1 MRFILWLGLT
11 LGVLWG
17 AYWFVGSQ
25 AIEAGA
31 GQWVA
36 DMQAQGLTGEQDGIA
51 VSGFP
56 SRFDLTVTRPRLS
69 DPVTGWGWKAPFAQV
84 LSMTWKPWHVI
95 AVLPLDQEIDLPGQ
109 RIALTTSRM
118 QGSLRL
124 QPSSDLALEE
134 VVVEARD
141 LTASSDLGWQI
152 GVGSAVMALT
162 RDETVPFGQRLGLE
176 LTDMRPDPKLALRI
190 PELGPVISKVH
201 LDSKLV
207 LSAALDR
214 HAGENAPVVTGL
226 IVKDFQFVWSKLHL
240 SAKGQIE
247 PGPDGVAVGQIDFR
261 IEEWRFVPALAV
273 ALGLIRP
280 ELAESLTKGLEALA
294 KSGGDPDV
302 LKLPL
307 TFADGKMTL
316 GPLPLGPAP
325 ILVQRQ

>member
-1 MRFILWLGLT
+1 M
-11 LGVLWG
+11 
-17 AYWFVGSQ
+17 
-25 AIEAGA
+25 
-31 GQWVA
+31 
-36 DMQAQGLTGEQDGIA
+36 
-51 VSGFP
+51 
-56 SRFDLTVTRPRLS
+56 TR
-69 DPVTGWGWKAPFAQV
+69 
-84 LSMTWKPWHVI
+84 
-95 AVLPLDQEIDLPGQ
+95 
-109 RIALTTSRM
+109 
-118 QGSLRL
+118 
-124 QPSSDLALEE
+124 
-134 VVVEARD
+134 
-141 LTASSDLGWQI
+141 
-152 GVGSAVMALT
+152 
-162 RDETVPFGQRLGLE
+162 
-176 LTDMRPDPKLALRI
+176 
-190 PELGPVISKVH
+190 
-201 LDSKLV
+201 
-207 LSAALDR
+207 
-214 HAGENAPVVTGL
+214 L